1 MNTTIAM
8 SNNPVKYLSTVINSQ
23 TYNNLPTVTEQCILK
38 KQPATKFSNSAY
50 RPMIASLNQYIS
62 TFMIKKNDTSEKHF
76 KNTF

>member
-50 RPMIASLNQYIS
+50 CPMIASLNQYIS
-62 TFMIKKNDTSEKHF
+62 TFIIKKK
-76 KNTF
+76 